1 MVSAAAEILR
11 RRQFAFLEHFVCT
24 VKSLKE
30 LEEQDTMLL
39 CFNGYFNLSDI
50 IVEGIND
57 KLVDPFFIGKTV
69 KL

>member
-11 RRQFAFLEHFVCT
+11 RRQFAWLENFSGT
-24 VKSLKE
+24 IKSIKE
-30 LEEQDTMLL
+30 LEEQDTVLL
-39 CFNGYFNLSDI
+39 CLNGYFNLSDI

-57 KLVDPFFIGKTV
+57 KLVDPFFIGKTA